1 MQSCINEASTTQV
14 HVLLTDG
21 IRRWHSSILKLGVF
35 FVVLLHLIEPDFDNQ
50 DCLGQCCNASSDITL
65 YGYITLYNDTTL
77 SRSVTGL

>member
-1 MQSCINEASTTQV
+1 MSQQYPEV
-14 HVLLTDG
+14 RD
-21 IRRWHSSILKLGVF
+21 F

-65 YGYITLYNDTTL
+65 SGYITLYNDTTL